1 MKLILAFLKLVR
13 SLNLFFIVLTQVLFY
28 YCIIPFAFRNTDYL
42 PRLILQPQLF
52 WLLCLASLLIA
63 AAGYIINDYFDLNI
77 DQVNKPEKLVVDT
90 IIKRRWAIL
99 WHWLFSFFGVIISFY
114 ISWKLGNWLIGIA
127 NAGCVFLLM
136 LYSTTFKKKLLIG
149 NLIISVLT
157 AWVTLVLFVAELEL
171 NLSPL
176 AAVQV
181 AMGRLFKLTVV
192 YSGFAFIISLVR
204 EVVKDVED
212 MEGDERYGCRT
223 MAIVWGVNV
232 SKMFAAVW
240 TVVLLSAVVILQ
252 FYVLQF
258 RWWWVILYSIVLI
271 IIPLIWILVK
281 LYRAVTKQDFHRLSN
296 AIKFVML
303 TGILSMIFFKLYN

>member
-28 YCIIPFAFRNTDYL
+28 YCIVPFAFRNVDYM

-99 WHWLFSFFGVIISFY
+99 WHWLFSFFGVIVSFY
-114 ISWKLGNWLIGIA
+114 ISWKLNNWLIGIA

-149 NLIISVLT
+149 NLIISILT
-157 AWVTLVLFVAELEL
+157 AWVTLVLFVAELQL

-176 AAVQV
+176 PEVQA

-212 MEGDERYGCRT
+212 MDGDERYGCRT
-223 MAIVWGVNV
+223 MPIVWGVNV
-232 SKMFAAVW
+232 AKMFAAVW
-240 TVVLLSAVVILQ
+240 LVVLLCAVIVLQ

-258 RWWWVILYSIVLI
+258 RWWWVILYSLVFI
-271 IIPLIWILVK
+271 IAPCLWILVK
-281 LYRAVTKQDFHRLSN
+281 LYRATLKQDFHRLSG

-303 TGILSMIFFKLYN
+303 TGILSMLFFKLYA